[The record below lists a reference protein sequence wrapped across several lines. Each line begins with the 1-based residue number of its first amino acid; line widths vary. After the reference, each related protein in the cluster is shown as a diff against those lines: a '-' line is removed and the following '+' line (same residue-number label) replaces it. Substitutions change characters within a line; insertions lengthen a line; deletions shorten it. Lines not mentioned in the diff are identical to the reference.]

1 MRLYVLEARKES
13 MPERS
18 KSSAR
23 LHAADISRLMRTGMS
38 NAQFMSDLMRAVS
51 VSVGDESFTE
61 IDFSRIEKKELE
73 ITTQV

>member
-1 MRLYVLEARKES
+1 
-13 MPERS
+13 
-18 KSSAR
+18 
-23 LHAADISRLMRTGMS
+23 MS